1 MGNYAADLV
10 RPRAFISSAPG
21 NSFDLTND
29 FSQTKLSA
37 MDKLI
42 RDIQTCYPQIYFACH
57 TEHRTRHG
65 STDGLTD
72 RDSAVLAHVR
82 ASDGQSAAALAKH
95 LGIGASTLSAT
106 LKRLHGL
113 GLVAMS
119 ASPTDARKRQIFL
132 TAKGEDLLSARSV
145 LDAARLRD
153 LLSTLTKE
161 EQRRA
166 VDGLALLAD
175 GARRMRE
182 KDRR

>member
-1 MGNYAADLV
+1 LV
-10 RPRAFISSAPG
+10 HSIAFLDSAPD

-29 FSQTKLSA
+29 CLQPKLGA

-42 RDIQTCYPQIYFACH
+42 REIQTCYPQIYLACH

-82 ASDGQSAAALAKH
+82 ASDGQNAAALAKH

-106 LKRLHGL
+106 LKRLTGL
-113 GLVAMS
+113 GLIKTP
-119 ASPTDARKRQIFL
+119 ASPTDARKHQIFL
-132 TAKGEDLLSARSV
+132 TAKGEELLNTRSV
-145 LDAARLRD
+145 LDAARLKK
-153 LLSTLTKE
+153 LLSTLTKD

-175 GARRMRE
+175 GARRMR
-182 KDRR
+182 DGPG